1 MGSLLGS
8 LGLGGN
14 DGLLSSV
21 GSSSFGYGPESQCC
35 DAVVDPISLLTAIGA
50 IAAVSLFLRQAVIDF
65 KVKGARSF
73 RKERSSFLPDFDE
86 FTFIA
91 DHFTDIMQNGN
102 PCTFF
107 NVFSVLDT
115 LLLKTD
121 RNC

>member
-14 DGLLSSV
+14 GGLSSI

-73 RKERSSFLPDFDE
+73 RKERSSLLPDFDDMRY
-86 FTFIA
+86 IA
-91 DHFTDIMQNGN
+91 GSILTVIQ
-102 PCTFF
+102 
-107 NVFSVLDT
+107 
-115 LLLKTD
+115 KI
-121 RNC
+121 

>member
-107 NVFSVLDT
+107 
-115 LLLKTD
+115 
-121 RNC
+121 